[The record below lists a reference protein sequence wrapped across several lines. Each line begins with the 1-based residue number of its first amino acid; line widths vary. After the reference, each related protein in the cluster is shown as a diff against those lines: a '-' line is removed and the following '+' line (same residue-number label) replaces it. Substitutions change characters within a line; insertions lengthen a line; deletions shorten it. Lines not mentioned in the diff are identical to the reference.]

1 VVVLLKESDM
11 TESHDPPQPVGR
23 GWTITGE
30 LRVQDH
36 IIFEGQI
43 TGTLRSDGALELSP
57 SARVSGTIVGQTIRV
72 AGQVEADVVG
82 RQEVELLPGSKV
94 RGRLYAN
101 RLVVNDGAGFRG
113 EIWVDDQ
120 AMQAADQEVLQKLD
134 SAPASPRKAVAPDIS
149 SEELALLRGPSH
161 DSRPLRVHG
170 APGNGR

>member
-1 VVVLLKESDM
+1 MAEP
-11 TESHDPPQPVGR
+11 HDPPQSVGR

-30 LRVQDH
+30 LRVQDP

-43 TGTLRSDGALELSP
+43 TGTLRADGALELSP

-94 RGRLYAN
+94 RGRLYAT
-101 RLVVNDGAGFRG
+101 RLVVNAGAGFRG

-120 AMQAADQEVLQKLD
+120 AMQAADQEVLRKLD
-134 SAPASPRKAVAPDIS
+134 AAPVAPRKAVVPDLTA
-149 SEELALLRGPSH
+149 EELATLRNPSH
-161 DSRPLRVHG
+161 EPRPLRVHN